1 MRPFLPVIPTD
12 APTGQCN
19 GDGDGPASHQEISC
33 DGWAVIHD
41 RYASHPPFLAIL
53 AVSRPALCGT
63 KYSIWI
69 NAQALHVFRP
79 FFLSATP
86 SPLPS
91 TRLPEISF
99 TSNCTLFWLGVLA
112 IRASSSILKGVEF
125 DYEAPGSSF
134 LTVLAYS
141 ILILITTLSN
151 DAIPD
156 SRVKAPVTTPL
167 CYDVLAFGLPLSSST
182 VTISN
187 GPPNT

>member
-1 MRPFLPVIPTD
+1 MRLFQQMRQWVNAMGMGTAQLLIRRFLVM
-12 APTGQCN
+12 G
-19 GDGDGPASHQEISC
+19 GPL
-33 DGWAVIHD
+33 
-41 RYASHPPFLAIL
+41 F
-53 AVSRPALCGT
+53 
-63 KYSIWI
+63 
-69 NAQALHVFRP
+69 VFFDP
-79 FFLSATP
+79 SFSATP

-99 TSNCTLFWLGVLA
+99 TSTCTLFWLGVLA
-112 IRASSSILKGVEF
+112 VRASSSILKGVEF

>member
-41 RYASHPPFLAIL
+41 RCASHPPFLAIL
-53 AVSRPALCGT
+53 AALR
-63 KYSIWI
+63 
-69 NAQALHVFRP
+69 VFRP

-91 TRLPEISF
+91 TGLPEISF
-99 TSNCTLFWLGVLA
+99 TSTCTLFWLGVLA
-112 IRASSSILKGVEF
+112 VRASSSILKGVEF

-134 LTVLAYS
+134 LTVLA
-141 ILILITTLSN
+141 
-151 DAIPD
+151 
-156 SRVKAPVTTPL
+156 L

>member
-1 MRPFLPVIPTD
+1 MRLFQQMRQRV
-12 APTGQCN
+12 N
-19 GDGDGPASHQEISC
+19 GMGMGTAQLLIRRFVVMGGPRA
-33 DGWAVIHD
+33 
-41 RYASHPPFLAIL
+41 
-53 AVSRPALCGT
+53 ALGGT

-69 NAQALHVFRP
+69 NAQALRVFRP

-91 TRLPEISF
+91 TGLPEISF
-99 TSNCTLFWLGVLA
+99 TSTCTLFWLGVLA
-112 IRASSSILKGVEF
+112 VRASSSISKGVEF

-134 LTVLAYS
+134 LTVLA
-141 ILILITTLSN
+141 
-151 DAIPD
+151 
-156 SRVKAPVTTPL
+156 L

>member
-134 LTVLAYS
+134 LTVLA
-141 ILILITTLSN
+141 
-151 DAIPD
+151 
-156 SRVKAPVTTPL
+156 L